1 MWNDVEMYH
10 TLTFIVLISRF
21 PTVPSCLGVAIYIY
35 IYHVYVSMYI
45 YIYVLREKFA
55 YMWNTHG
62 ETHLEHDL
70 HIVGVHGFPHL
81 YMLVYT
87 RVP

>member
-35 IYHVYVSMYI
+35 IMCMYLCI
-45 YIYVLREKFA
+45 YIYMSLGKS
-55 YMWNTHG
+55 
-62 ETHLEHDL
+62 L
-70 HIVGVHGFPHL
+70 HICGIPMVKPIWNMTYTSWVFMGFHI
-81 YMLVYT
+81 YIC
-87 RVP
+87 